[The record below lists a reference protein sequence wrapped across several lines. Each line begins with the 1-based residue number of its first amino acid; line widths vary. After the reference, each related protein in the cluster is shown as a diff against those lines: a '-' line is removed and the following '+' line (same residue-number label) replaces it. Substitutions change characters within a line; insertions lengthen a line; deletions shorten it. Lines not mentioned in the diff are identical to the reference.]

1 MPRSP
6 GNATPSP
13 PTWDLEHCPAG
24 QLAQRYADLL
34 AFVSWL
40 QEQDVGVPACWYA
53 HGWVV
58 HRLAALQA
66 WRVRAYAPDTNPRD
80 AADWWAVGLAA
91 LQRDWEPL
99 MSHQGRHPPPDAP
112 WDDPLPVPEF
122 GAFVQALVRER
133 AEHPTPAPRARP
145 PRRPLP

>member
-6 GNATPSP
+6 GSTPPTSP
-13 PTWDLEHCPAG
+13 PWDLERCPADH
-24 QLAQRYADLL
+24 LAQRYADLF

-40 QEQDVGVPACWYA
+40 QKQGVHAPTCWYT

-58 HRLAALQA
+58 HRMAALQA
-66 WRVRAYAPDTNPRD
+66 WRTHAYGPGSHPRD

-99 MSHQGRHPPPDAP
+99 LAHQGKHPPPDAP
-112 WDDPLPVPEF
+112 WDDPVPIPEF
-122 GAFVQALVRER
+122 PDFVKANVTAR
-133 AEHPTPAPRARP
+133 AQRDAEPGST
-145 PRRPLP
+145 